1 MSPRTRPLTADE
13 ALLLTADT
21 EPYLSCDDCFEQV
34 DQRMDALL
42 SDHPEPLTPEFR
54 THLNGCAACRDEA
67 WSLLELA
74 GQDLGV
80 SRETLTLRFDRALRG
95 PSSGPRDSG

>member
-1 MSPRTRPLTADE
+1 MNERARGLRPA
-13 ALLLTADT
+13 AAARLLVDPG
-21 EPYLSCDDCFEQV
+21 PYLSCDDCFEQV
-34 DQRMDALL
+34 DQRTDALL
-42 SDHPEPLTPEFR
+42 SDLPQPFTPAFR

-80 SRETLTLRFDRALRG
+80 SLETLTLRFDRALRG

>member
-34 DQRMDALL
+34 GPGRKR
-42 SDHPEPLTPEFR
+42 SCPTSRSRSHPRSGR
-54 THLNGCAACRDEA
+54 T
-67 WSLLELA
+67 
-74 GQDLGV
+74 
-80 SRETLTLRFDRALRG
+80 
-95 PSSGPRDSG
+95 